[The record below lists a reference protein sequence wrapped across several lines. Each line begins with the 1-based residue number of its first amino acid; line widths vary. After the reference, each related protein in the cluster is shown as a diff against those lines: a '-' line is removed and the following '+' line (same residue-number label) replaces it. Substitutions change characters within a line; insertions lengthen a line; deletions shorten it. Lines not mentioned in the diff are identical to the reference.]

1 MIWWLIR
8 EDMGLRRR
16 KVSVDN
22 FYLSLKMVIS
32 LTEKEFRVSLGA
44 TGKKKKSD
52 FFFVMLLS
60 MHLKERY
67 SSHVISFLAMLSST
81 CPCDFRLRYPK
92 VWMKLMFGS
101 LDGSWT
107 ERIDMGIRCSGCL
120 RMRKCHWTWWLGV
133 TVTRVIADEVDDG
146 C

>member
-1 MIWWLIR
+1 
-8 EDMGLRRR
+8 MGLRRR

-44 TGKKKKSD
+44 TGKKKKSN

-67 SSHVISFLAMLSST
+67 SSQVISFLAMLSST

-92 VWMKLMFGS
+92 VGMKLMFGS
-101 LDGSWT
+101 LDGS
-107 ERIDMGIRCSGCL
+107 
-120 RMRKCHWTWWLGV
+120 
-133 TVTRVIADEVDDG
+133 
-146 C
+146 